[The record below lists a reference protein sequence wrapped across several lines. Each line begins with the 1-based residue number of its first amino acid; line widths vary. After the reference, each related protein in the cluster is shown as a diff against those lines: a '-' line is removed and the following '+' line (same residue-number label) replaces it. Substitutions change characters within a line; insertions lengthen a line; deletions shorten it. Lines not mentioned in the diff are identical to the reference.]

1 VAAVPTRPAPSETSR
16 PEPRRGFDLRSKLR
30 DDWREIQRGVDSAGD
45 DFRHAIDSLKRQML
59 RD

>member
-1 VAAVPTRPAPSETSR
+1 VPTRPAPSETSR